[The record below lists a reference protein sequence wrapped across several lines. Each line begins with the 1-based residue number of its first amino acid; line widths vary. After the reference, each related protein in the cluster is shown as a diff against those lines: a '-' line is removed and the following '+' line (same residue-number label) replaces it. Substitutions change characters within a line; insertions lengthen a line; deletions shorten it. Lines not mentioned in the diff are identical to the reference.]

1 MRILL
6 IEDDHL
12 VGDGIQLGLTKQGFT
27 VDWVQDVESAQSA
40 LKTDQFD
47 VIVLDIGL
55 PRVSG
60 LEFLKKLRAAN
71 NKIPVLLLT
80 AKSSVEDRIQGLDSG
95 ADDYLP
101 KPFALG
107 EVAARLRALQRRSQ
121 GRAVATLK
129 WRDLTVFPDSQKVM
143 LKETEIDVRGKEL
156 RLLLFLMEH
165 PHNIYSREELES
177 SLYGWNEGI
186 ESNSVEVHVH
196 SLRKKLG
203 KEIIKTVRGSGY
215 QLGEE

>member
-27 VDWVQDVESAQSA
+27 VDWVQNVESAQSA

-101 KPFALG
+101 KPFSLG

-143 LKETEIDVRGKEL
+143 LKESEIDVRGKEL

>member
-60 LEFLKKLRAAN
+60 LEFLKKLRAAD

-143 LKETEIDVRGKEL
+143 LKEAEIDVRGKEL

>member
-6 IEDDHL
+6 VEDDHL

-80 AKSSVEDRIQGLDSG
+80 AKSSVDERIQGLDLG

-143 LKETEIDVRGKEL
+143 LKQAEVDVRGKEL